1 MSSATTTAATIH
13 SMTAREAIAAPGLLR
28 MLSHLIVLIA
38 SEKLAGRARS
48 VLRRYMGVSGVVG
61 EHSFMTSSRSP
72 AGGSGIGGRPDSV
85 AERSAARL

>member
-1 MSSATTTAATIH
+1 VSSATTTAATIH
-13 SMTAREAIAAPGLLR
+13 TMTAREAIAAPGLLR
-28 MLSHLIVLIA
+28 ILPQLIDLIA

-72 AGGSGIGGRPDSV
+72 VGGSAIGGRPDSA
-85 AERSAARL
+85 AERSADRP